1 MKSGVSA
8 VDEAGSPVRAEAG
21 APVQARCPHCGGRLT
36 LRHRQRSSRPGD
48 ATYFWRHQDNAS
60 LDCPTR
66 PSVASRIGSSGRS

>member
-21 APVQARCPHCGGRLT
+21 APAQARCPHCRGWLN
-36 LRHRQRSSRPGD
+36 LRRRQRSNLPGD
-48 ATYFWRHQDNAS
+48 VTYFWRHEDNAS

-66 PSVASRIGSSGRS
+66 PSVASRIGSSGKS